1 MSEDPL
7 EPDDV
12 KTLLIFKK
20 LFSIV
25 SLILLFFISML
36 FWFSKKIKRR
46 ITNIGILYLIII
58 EILYLISILLPYD
71 INNPDSKLCFAESLL
86 INFFNHARLAWC
98 FLMTYICIMESMNK
112 LSFENHFLLFSII
125 YIFILITIPFL
136 LSLYVYLNDLSG
148 NYGAYCYL
156 PLNNEEMRFYIVR
169 IHIYYTAIKFCFIV
183 ITFYCIFQS
192 KKNKKLYKKA
202 GNYKSNY
209 KYLSY
214 PKLICFLQFLDLST
228 NIYKIVKINSSTFW
242 MELLHI
248 FLNCSEGIFIFII
261 FVRSTLFQT
270 LFSIFYKNFKKRRAS
285 RKKNRNTI
293 RSINAFINDKNTA
306 PLIDNDINDENKES

>member
-1 MSEDPL
+1 MFRNYIL
-7 EPDDV
+7 RR
-12 KTLLIFKK
+12 KLL
-20 LFSIV
+20 
-25 SLILLFFISML
+25 
-36 FWFSKKIKRR
+36 
-46 ITNIGILYLIII
+46 
-58 EILYLISILLPYD
+58 D
-71 INNPDSKLCFAESLL
+71 
-86 INFFNHARLAWC
+86 
-98 FLMTYICIMESMNK
+98 
-112 LSFENHFLLFSII
+112 
-125 YIFILITIPFL
+125 
-136 LSLYVYLNDLSG
+136 
-148 NYGAYCYL
+148 
-156 PLNNEEMRFYIVR
+156 
-169 IHIYYTAIKFCFIV
+169 
-183 ITFYCIFQS
+183 
-192 KKNKKLYKKA
+192 KKLYFRPKLPLKKFLER
-202 GNYKSNY
+202 
-209 KYLSY
+209 LSY

>member
-36 FWFSKKIKRR
+36 FWFSKKIRRR
-46 ITNIGILYLIII
+46 ITNIGILYLIIT

-183 ITFYCIFQS
+183 ITFYCIFLQKQVS
-192 KKNKKLYKKA
+192 FFIEKV
-202 GNYKSNY
+202 
-209 KYLSY
+209 YL
-214 PKLICFLQFLDLST
+214 CT
-228 NIYKIVKINSSTFW
+228 R
-242 MELLHI
+242 
-248 FLNCSEGIFIFII
+248 
-261 FVRSTLFQT
+261 FVF
-270 LFSIFYKNFKKRRAS
+270 
-285 RKKNRNTI
+285 NT
-293 RSINAFINDKNTA
+293 
-306 PLIDNDINDENKES
+306 